1 MNFIEDLDF
10 LLDQEKE
17 KVKTRFG
24 DTSINKYFG
33 VERNLEVSY
42 GNKKYNF
49 LIRKNEKTRF
59 LINENNVKIYLSDFD
74 ILKLLID
81 NFSADSEEM
90 INQLIDFLNNKVKN
104 RSFGE
109 EYKLIISDENSNQEY
124 LITGINLEDTSIHLD
139 NEFDLHNLSLNHL
152 KVLINL
158 ILAKDILSKELGDE
172 DTPDY
177 LKRTA
182 YKYIIMLKSVI
193 LKDEKIIQIIQQKEL
208 CKYNNEEFV
217 VIDTAGMRKKG
228 KIYESVEKYSLLRS
242 MRAID
247 RSDICLL
254 EVYAEEG
261 IIEQDKHIAGYVLE
275 KGKGLIIVV
284 NKWDKVSDKSIKEYL
299 KIIRN
304 EFQFFS
310 YVPVVFTS
318 ALTKKRIHTLMPEI
332 LKVSENIKREI
343 KIASFFHAKRN

>member
-182 YKYIIMLKSVI
+182 YKYIII
-193 LKDEKIIQIIQQKEL
+193 LKLVVFEDKKV
-208 CKYNNEEFV
+208 EEV
-217 VIDTAGMRKKG
+217 
-228 KIYESVEKYSLLRS
+228 LRS
-242 MRAID
+242 
-247 RSDICLL
+247 
-254 EVYAEEG
+254 
-261 IIEQDKHIAGYVLE
+261 
-275 KGKGLIIVV
+275 KG
-284 NKWDKVSDKSIKEYL
+284 VSNPNSKDLRWKSILHYKNENGKKFFNNIEEIEKM
-299 KIIRN
+299 KI
-304 EFQFFS
+304 
-310 YVPVVFTS
+310 
-318 ALTKKRIHTLMPEI
+318 L
-332 LKVSENIKREI
+332 
-343 KIASFFHAKRN
+343 

>member
-1 MNFIEDLDF
+1 MNFIEDLDC

-42 GNKKYNF
+42 GNEKYKF
-49 LIRKNEKTRF
+49 LIRKNKKTRF

-74 ILKLLID
+74 VLKLLID

-124 LITGINLEDTSIHLD
+124 LITGINLEDTSIQLD

-172 DTPDY
+172 ETPDY
-177 LKRTA
+177 LKITV

-193 LKDEKIIQIIQQKEL
+193 LKDEKILQVIQEKEL
-208 CKYNNEEFV
+208 CKYNNEELEWE
-217 VIDTAGMRKKG
+217 TMLNSRNG
-228 KIYESVEKYSLLRS
+228 KAKTFFKQVQ
-242 MRAID
+242 
-247 RSDICLL
+247 DI
-254 EVYAEEG
+254 ENM
-261 IIEQDKHIAGYVLE
+261 D
-275 KGKGLIIVV
+275 
-284 NKWDKVSDKSIKEYL
+284 
-299 KIIRN
+299 
-304 EFQFFS
+304 
-310 YVPVVFTS
+310 
-318 ALTKKRIHTLMPEI
+318 I
-332 LKVSENIKREI
+332 L
-343 KIASFFHAKRN
+343 

>member
-109 EYKLIISDENSNQEY
+109 EYKLRISDENSNQEY

-182 YKYIIMLKSVI
+182 YKYIII
-193 LKDEKIIQIIQQKEL
+193 LKLAVFEDKKV
-208 CKYNNEEFV
+208 EEV
-217 VIDTAGMRKKG
+217 
-228 KIYESVEKYSLLRS
+228 LRS
-242 MRAID
+242 
-247 RSDICLL
+247 
-254 EVYAEEG
+254 
-261 IIEQDKHIAGYVLE
+261 
-275 KGKGLIIVV
+275 KG
-284 NKWDKVSDKSIKEYL
+284 VSNPNSRDLRWKSILHYKNENGKKFFNNIEEIEKM
-299 KIIRN
+299 KI
-304 EFQFFS
+304 
-310 YVPVVFTS
+310 
-318 ALTKKRIHTLMPEI
+318 L
-332 LKVSENIKREI
+332 
-343 KIASFFHAKRN
+343 

>member
-90 INQLIDFLNNKVKN
+90 INQLIDFLYNKVKN

-109 EYKLIISDENSNQEY
+109 KYKLIISDENSNQEY

-182 YKYIIMLKSVI
+182 YKYIII
-193 LKDEKIIQIIQQKEL
+193 LKLVVFEDKKV
-208 CKYNNEEFV
+208 EEV
-217 VIDTAGMRKKG
+217 
-228 KIYESVEKYSLLRS
+228 LRS
-242 MRAID
+242 KGVSNPNSKDLRWNSILHYKNENGKKFFNNIEAI
-247 RSDICLL
+247 
-254 EVYAEEG
+254 
-261 IIEQDKHIAGYVLE
+261 E
-275 KGKGLIIVV
+275 KM
-284 NKWDKVSDKSIKEYL
+284 
-299 KIIRN
+299 KI
-304 EFQFFS
+304 
-310 YVPVVFTS
+310 
-318 ALTKKRIHTLMPEI
+318 L
-332 LKVSENIKREI
+332 
-343 KIASFFHAKRN
+343 

>member
-182 YKYIIMLKSVI
+182 YKYIII
-193 LKDEKIIQIIQQKEL
+193 LKLAVFEDKKV
-208 CKYNNEEFV
+208 EEV
-217 VIDTAGMRKKG
+217 
-228 KIYESVEKYSLLRS
+228 LRS
-242 MRAID
+242 
-247 RSDICLL
+247 
-254 EVYAEEG
+254 
-261 IIEQDKHIAGYVLE
+261 
-275 KGKGLIIVV
+275 KG
-284 NKWDKVSDKSIKEYL
+284 VSNLNSRDLRWKSILHYK
-299 KIIRN
+299 N
-304 EFQFFS
+304 ENGKKFFNNIEEIE
-310 YVPVVFTS
+310 
-318 ALTKKRIHTLMPEI
+318 KMKI
-332 LKVSENIKREI
+332 LK
-343 KIASFFHAKRN
+343 

>member
-90 INQLIDFLNNKVKN
+90 INQLIDFLYNKVKN

-109 EYKLIISDENSNQEY
+109 KYKLIISDENSNQEY

-182 YKYIIMLKSVI
+182 YKYIII
-193 LKDEKIIQIIQQKEL
+193 LKLVVFEDKKV
-208 CKYNNEEFV
+208 EEV
-217 VIDTAGMRKKG
+217 LLSKG
-228 KIYESVEKYSLLRS
+228 VSNPNSKDLR
-242 MRAID
+242 
-247 RSDICLL
+247 
-254 EVYAEEG
+254 
-261 IIEQDKHIAGYVLE
+261 
-275 KGKGLIIVV
+275 
-284 NKWDKVSDKSIKEYL
+284 WKSILHYKNENGKKFFNNIEEIEKM
-299 KIIRN
+299 KI
-304 EFQFFS
+304 
-310 YVPVVFTS
+310 
-318 ALTKKRIHTLMPEI
+318 L
-332 LKVSENIKREI
+332 
-343 KIASFFHAKRN
+343 

>member
-49 LIRKNEKTRF
+49 LIRKNEKTR
-59 LINENNVKIYLSDFD
+59 
-74 ILKLLID
+74 LLID

-208 CKYNNEEFV
+208 CKYNNEELEWKTMFNSRNREAKTFFNKV
-217 VIDTAGMRKKG
+217 Q
-228 KIYESVEKYSLLRS
+228 
-242 MRAID
+242 
-247 RSDICLL
+247 DI
-254 EVYAEEG
+254 
-261 IIEQDKHIAGYVLE
+261 
-275 KGKGLIIVV
+275 
-284 NKWDKVSDKSIKEYL
+284 
-299 KIIRN
+299 
-304 EFQFFS
+304 
-310 YVPVVFTS
+310 
-318 ALTKKRIHTLMPEI
+318 EI
-332 LKVSENIKREI
+332 MDIL
-343 KIASFFHAKRN
+343 

>member
-158 ILAKDILSKELGDE
+158 ILAKDVLSKELGDE

-182 YKYIIMLKSVI
+182 YKYIII
-193 LKDEKIIQIIQQKEL
+193 LKLAVFEDKKV
-208 CKYNNEEFV
+208 EEV
-217 VIDTAGMRKKG
+217 
-228 KIYESVEKYSLLRS
+228 LRS
-242 MRAID
+242 
-247 RSDICLL
+247 
-254 EVYAEEG
+254 
-261 IIEQDKHIAGYVLE
+261 
-275 KGKGLIIVV
+275 KG
-284 NKWDKVSDKSIKEYL
+284 VSNPNSRDLRWKSILHYKNENGKKFFNNIEEIEKM
-299 KIIRN
+299 KI
-304 EFQFFS
+304 
-310 YVPVVFTS
+310 
-318 ALTKKRIHTLMPEI
+318 L
-332 LKVSENIKREI
+332 
-343 KIASFFHAKRN
+343 

>member
-24 DTSINKYFG
+24 NTSINKYFG

-182 YKYIIMLKSVI
+182 YKYIII
-193 LKDEKIIQIIQQKEL
+193 LKLAVFEDKKV
-208 CKYNNEEFV
+208 EEV
-217 VIDTAGMRKKG
+217 
-228 KIYESVEKYSLLRS
+228 LRS
-242 MRAID
+242 
-247 RSDICLL
+247 
-254 EVYAEEG
+254 
-261 IIEQDKHIAGYVLE
+261 
-275 KGKGLIIVV
+275 KG
-284 NKWDKVSDKSIKEYL
+284 VSNPNSRDLRWKSILHYKNENGKKFFNNIEEIEKM
-299 KIIRN
+299 KI
-304 EFQFFS
+304 
-310 YVPVVFTS
+310 
-318 ALTKKRIHTLMPEI
+318 L
-332 LKVSENIKREI
+332 
-343 KIASFFHAKRN
+343 

>member
-24 DTSINKYFG
+24 DTSINNYFG

-182 YKYIIMLKSVI
+182 YKYIII
-193 LKDEKIIQIIQQKEL
+193 LKLAVFEDKKV
-208 CKYNNEEFV
+208 EEV
-217 VIDTAGMRKKG
+217 
-228 KIYESVEKYSLLRS
+228 LRS
-242 MRAID
+242 
-247 RSDICLL
+247 
-254 EVYAEEG
+254 
-261 IIEQDKHIAGYVLE
+261 
-275 KGKGLIIVV
+275 KG
-284 NKWDKVSDKSIKEYL
+284 VSNPNSRDLRWKSILHYKNENGKKFFNNIEEIEKM
-299 KIIRN
+299 KI
-304 EFQFFS
+304 
-310 YVPVVFTS
+310 
-318 ALTKKRIHTLMPEI
+318 L
-332 LKVSENIKREI
+332 
-343 KIASFFHAKRN
+343 

>member
-182 YKYIIMLKSVI
+182 YKYIII
-193 LKDEKIIQIIQQKEL
+193 LKLAVFEDKKV
-208 CKYNNEEFV
+208 EEV
-217 VIDTAGMRKKG
+217 
-228 KIYESVEKYSLLRS
+228 LRS
-242 MRAID
+242 
-247 RSDICLL
+247 
-254 EVYAEEG
+254 
-261 IIEQDKHIAGYVLE
+261 
-275 KGKGLIIVV
+275 KG
-284 NKWDKVSDKSIKEYL
+284 VSNPNSRNLRWKSILHYKNENGKKFFNNIEEIEKM
-299 KIIRN
+299 KI
-304 EFQFFS
+304 
-310 YVPVVFTS
+310 
-318 ALTKKRIHTLMPEI
+318 L
-332 LKVSENIKREI
+332 
-343 KIASFFHAKRN
+343 

>member
-10 LLDQEKE
+10 LLDKEKE

-24 DTSINKYFG
+24 DTRINKYFG

-104 RSFGE
+104 RSFGK
-109 EYKLIISDENSNQEY
+109 EYKLIISDENSSQEY

-177 LKRTA
+177 LKIT
-182 YKYIIMLKSVI
+182 
-193 LKDEKIIQIIQQKEL
+193 
-208 CKYNNEEFV
+208 
-217 VIDTAGMRKKG
+217 
-228 KIYESVEKYSLLRS
+228 
-242 MRAID
+242 
-247 RSDICLL
+247 
-254 EVYAEEG
+254 
-261 IIEQDKHIAGYVLE
+261 
-275 KGKGLIIVV
+275 
-284 NKWDKVSDKSIKEYL
+284 
-299 KIIRN
+299 
-304 EFQFFS
+304 
-310 YVPVVFTS
+310 
-318 ALTKKRIHTLMPEI
+318 
-332 LKVSENIKREI
+332 
-343 KIASFFHAKRN
+343 

>member
-17 KVKTRFG
+17 KVKMRFG

-182 YKYIIMLKSVI
+182 YKYIII
-193 LKDEKIIQIIQQKEL
+193 LKLAVFEDKKV
-208 CKYNNEEFV
+208 EEV
-217 VIDTAGMRKKG
+217 
-228 KIYESVEKYSLLRS
+228 LRS
-242 MRAID
+242 
-247 RSDICLL
+247 
-254 EVYAEEG
+254 
-261 IIEQDKHIAGYVLE
+261 
-275 KGKGLIIVV
+275 KG
-284 NKWDKVSDKSIKEYL
+284 VSNPNSRDLRWKSILHYKNENGKKFFNNIEEIEKM
-299 KIIRN
+299 KI
-304 EFQFFS
+304 
-310 YVPVVFTS
+310 
-318 ALTKKRIHTLMPEI
+318 L
-332 LKVSENIKREI
+332 
-343 KIASFFHAKRN
+343 

>member
-90 INQLIDFLNNKVKN
+90 INQLIDFLYNKVKN

-109 EYKLIISDENSNQEY
+109 KYKLIISDENSNQEY

-182 YKYIIMLKSVI
+182 YKYIII
-193 LKDEKIIQIIQQKEL
+193 LKLVVFEDKKV
-208 CKYNNEEFV
+208 EEV
-217 VIDTAGMRKKG
+217 
-228 KIYESVEKYSLLRS
+228 LRS
-242 MRAID
+242 
-247 RSDICLL
+247 
-254 EVYAEEG
+254 
-261 IIEQDKHIAGYVLE
+261 
-275 KGKGLIIVV
+275 KG
-284 NKWDKVSDKSIKEYL
+284 VSNPNSKDLRWKSILHYKNENGKKFFNNIEEIEKM
-299 KIIRN
+299 KI
-304 EFQFFS
+304 
-310 YVPVVFTS
+310 
-318 ALTKKRIHTLMPEI
+318 L
-332 LKVSENIKREI
+332 
-343 KIASFFHAKRN
+343 

>member
-90 INQLIDFLNNKVKN
+90 INQLIDFLYNKVKN

-109 EYKLIISDENSNQEY
+109 KYKLIISDENSNQEY
-124 LITGINLEDTSIHLD
+124 LITGNILKTTCIHLD

-182 YKYIIMLKSVI
+182 YKYIII
-193 LKDEKIIQIIQQKEL
+193 LKLVVFEDKKV
-208 CKYNNEEFV
+208 EEV
-217 VIDTAGMRKKG
+217 
-228 KIYESVEKYSLLRS
+228 LRS
-242 MRAID
+242 
-247 RSDICLL
+247 
-254 EVYAEEG
+254 
-261 IIEQDKHIAGYVLE
+261 
-275 KGKGLIIVV
+275 KG
-284 NKWDKVSDKSIKEYL
+284 VSNPNSKDLRWKSILHYKNENGKKFFNNIEEIEKM
-299 KIIRN
+299 KI
-304 EFQFFS
+304 
-310 YVPVVFTS
+310 
-318 ALTKKRIHTLMPEI
+318 L
-332 LKVSENIKREI
+332 
-343 KIASFFHAKRN
+343 